1 LPQPFIVVRPERFVL
16 LKSITTFLNSLG
28 GADDR
33 AALGTDEIQLATAA
47 LLFHTI
53 AIDGTVS
60 ETEMER
66 LKPFLMSH
74 FGLSEAEL
82 NRLLDEAELR
92 EREAVGIHRYTSV
105 LRDRLSSEEKRRIIL
120 AMWQLVYADGELTPL
135 EDNFIWRAAE
145 LLAVPPRER
154 MELKH
159 IVRGGADG
167 A

>member
-1 LPQPFIVVRPERFVL
+1 L
-16 LKSITTFLNSLG
+16 LKSITSFLNALG

-33 AALGTDEIQLATAA
+33 QTLGTDEIQVATAA
-47 LLFHTI
+47 LLFHVI

-60 ETEMER
+60 EAEMGR

-74 FGLSEAEL
+74 FSLSEAEL

-105 LRDRLSSEEKRRIIL
+105 LRDRLSPEEKRRIIL

-145 LLAVPPRER
+145 LLAVPPRDR
-154 MELKH
+154 MELKR
-159 IVRGGADG
+159 IVRSEADG

>member
-28 GADDR
+28 GADER

-66 LKPFLMSH
+66 LKPLLMSH
-74 FGLSEAEL
+74 FGLSEADL

>member
-1 LPQPFIVVRPERFVL
+1 L
-16 LKSITTFLNSLG
+16 LKSITSFLNSLG

-33 AALGTDEIQLATAA
+33 EALGTDEIQLATAA

-60 ETEMER
+60 EAEMER

-74 FGLSEAEL
+74 FSLSEADL

-92 EREAVGIHRYTSV
+92 EREAVGIHRHTSV
-105 LRDRLSSEEKRRIIL
+105 LRDRLSAEEKRRIIM

-154 MELKH
+154 MELKR
-159 IVRGGADG
+159 IVLAGAGGA
-167 A
+167 